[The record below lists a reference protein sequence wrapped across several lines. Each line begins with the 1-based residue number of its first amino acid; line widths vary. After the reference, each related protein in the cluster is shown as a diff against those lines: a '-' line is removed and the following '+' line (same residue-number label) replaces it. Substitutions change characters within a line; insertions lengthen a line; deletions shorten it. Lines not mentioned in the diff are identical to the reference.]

1 MNLYQALL
9 EQDDKQFESNSN
21 ALKMTNAEINNALVM
36 HNSKITIKTK
46 GLEDFDFFED
56 LDKQI
61 GHIDGGGGV
70 IDPNN

>member
-1 MNLYQALL
+1 
-9 EQDDKQFESNSN
+9 
-21 ALKMTNAEINNALVM
+21 MTNAEINNALM
-36 HNSKITIKTK
+36 IHNSKITIKTK

-56 LDKQI
+56 LDRQI